1 MSRFKLEK
9 QNDQV
14 ILIDTQSNKTRTI
27 TPDDIDYII
36 DDDQKLRDDN
46 IIMTYFKMKEDN
58 YKPKTITKK
67 ANIVEEYKQA
77 MKDTQR
83 KDRDYLQEFITTFN
97 LSELQLKQLAKMPY
111 IETIKEFGVDQT
123 TKQKMIDSFNKVIE
137 SLNDKGITNTETYI
151 KNYLKKTYEDH
162 IRSIVDLIVNE
173 KNYKNHEDYMKV
185 KEAIKSN
192 PINSLN
198 DLYTLGIKRFANIE
212 LDMLNKIFGILHNML
227 VEAVADTN
235 NLFIGTG
242 IINDKFV
249 LDVKYRQGTTNNCFY
264 MFIQVG
270 ILNTYK
276 NNVNAII
283 DMMKNQLL
291 YFNTIE
297 RILVLI
303 DNINTLKNAH
313 LTESE
318 IYAFY
323 YQIGTIYNGIRKE
336 ILPDDKEGAFS
347 FRTYNQTKPNQNNPS
362 IIMKID
368 KYARN
373 LNFDKGDEG
382 DNKTSFE
389 KFRQLVS
396 PIIET
401 NIIKFAGKFGGS
413 WSDDTLTRIDNIL
426 NVLNQYSYGGSW
438 SDDTLTRIDNILK
451 ILNQY

>member
-1 MSRFKLEK
+1 
-9 QNDQV
+9 
-14 ILIDTQSNKTRTI
+14 
-27 TPDDIDYII
+27 
-36 DDDQKLRDDN
+36 
-46 IIMTYFKMKEDN
+46 
-58 YKPKTITKK
+58 
-67 ANIVEEYKQA
+67 
-77 MKDTQR
+77 
-83 KDRDYLQEFITTFN
+83 
-97 LSELQLKQLAKMPY
+97 
-111 IETIKEFGVDQT
+111 
-123 TKQKMIDSFNKVIE
+123 
-137 SLNDKGITNTETYI
+137 
-151 KNYLKKTYEDH
+151 
-162 IRSIVDLIVNE
+162 
-173 KNYKNHEDYMKV
+173 
-185 KEAIKSN
+185 
-192 PINSLN
+192 
-198 DLYTLGIKRFANIE
+198 
-212 LDMLNKIFGILHNML
+212 
-227 VEAVADTN
+227 
-235 NLFIGTG
+235 
-242 IINDKFV
+242 
-249 LDVKYRQGTTNNCFY
+249 

-323 YQIGTIYNGIRKE
+323 YQTGTIYNGIRKE
-336 ILPDDKEGAFS
+336 ILPDDKESAFS
-347 FRTYNQTKPNQNNPS
+347 FRTYNQLKPNQNNPS
-362 IIMKID
+362 VIMKID

-373 LNFDKGDEG
+373 LNFDKSDEG

-438 SDDTLTRIDNILK
+438 SDDTLSRIDNILNVLNQYSYGGSWSDTTLSRIDNILK